1 MVSALFERNRSQPK
15 SQRYSNLCLSCS
27 YWSSLPSCQLPGASP
42 MVVVLQI
49 FHFGSL
55 CASLAR
61 VSCFKVFRVSQ
72 RPIAAYYSQ
81 FEKMIAWRLFG
92 PFFKG
97 ATGSEKVQ
105 DILPSASIAS
115 IGDYSQFE
123 KMIAWRLFA
132 FGLCL
137 QGTRASQNVNHI
149 LFFASCVSISVRC
162 KAVICKALL
171 FGGGNFAEFPFWQR
185 MCFFDPR

>member
-81 FEKMIAWRLFG
+81 FEKMIARRLFW
-92 PFFKG
+92 
-97 ATGSEKVQ
+97 
-105 DILPSASIAS
+105 L
-115 IGDYSQFE
+115 
-123 KMIAWRLFA
+123 RL
-132 FGLCL
+132 GL
-137 QGTRASQNVNHI
+137 QGTRARQKVKDISI
-149 LFFASCVSISVRC
+149 CASCASVSVRC
-162 KAVICKALL
+162 QVVSCQAPLR
-171 FGGGNFAEFPFWQR
+171 WW
-185 MCFFDPR
+185 